1 MNIGDVV
8 LLDTIR
14 NSTKILFLFIFF
26 FSSEF
31 RQVVTYFTL
40 KFYRSIVNMIE
51 HIFFTK
57 IFVSDPLSIKYI
69 KAAVNRYDLLK
80 TTDYEI
86 TFNIYNKSEYKI
98 ESKVSLDKPYP
109 FRYKNVYFYITENP
123 EDQKTPGGIEIKY
136 FKLFQSKLNISSFL
150 SDCEKIFHID
160 ESSID
165 KEGVCM
171 DFVDKK
177 WMRVQKI
184 NLIDTNTV
192 FYTKDI
198 QFIMDDVDQFIQ
210 NKKFYVKQN
219 IPYKRC
225 YLIHGPP
232 GSGKTTC
239 AKIIA
244 SRYGYDMFIVSLSQN
259 NITDDDL
266 KKAFHA
272 LPPKSIILF
281 DDLDVSQLRNS
292 NEDDRPVIQHIPGNP
307 PIVHR
312 KPLSITTLFSIL
324 DGVCTKFNC
333 IYFITTNHY
342 DRLCQKI
349 DKAFFRQGRVDV
361 IRCLNWITI
370 DETEQF
376 FIHFYSKI
384 FDSIHESKINKYAK
398 MFRNKIACEYDISHT
413 CDKTTNTES
422 AVTSTVPESIG
433 SNIVCNTTT
442 SAGMEDESV
451 HIGLSQLHCHFAK
464 YMTDYRL
471 AYAHVDDL
479 FDN

>member
-1 MNIGDVV
+1 MNIADIV

-14 NSTKILFLFIFF
+14 NSTKILFVSFIFF

-40 KFYRSIVNMIE
+40 KIYKALVSIIE

-57 IFVSDPLSIKYI
+57 IIITNPQSIKHI
-69 KAAVNRYDLLK
+69 KAAVDKYDLLK
-80 TTDYEI
+80 TNNYEI
-86 TFNIYNKSEYKI
+86 TFDIYTKMEYKI

-109 FRYKNVYFYITENP
+109 FKYKDVYFYITEEENR
-123 EDQKTPGGIEIKY
+123 IEIKY
-136 FKLFQSKLNISSFL
+136 FKLFQTKLNIDDFL
-150 SDCEKIFHID
+150 ADCEKIHLQQAGD
-160 ESSID
+160 EHVD

-184 NLIDTNTV
+184 NLIDPNTIY
-192 FYTKDI
+192 YTRDI
-198 QFIMDDVDQFIQ
+198 QFIMDDVDNFIK
-210 NKKFYVKQN
+210 NKKHYVKQN

-225 YLIHGPP
+225 YLVYGPP
-232 GSGKTTC
+232 GTGKTTC

-244 SRYGYDMFIVSLSQN
+244 AKYGYDMFVVSLSQN

-272 LPPKSIILF
+272 LPPKCIVLF
-281 DDLDVSQLRNS
+281 DDLDISQIRNS
-292 NEDDRPVIQHIPGNP
+292 GEDDKPVIQHIPGNP

-312 KPLSITTLFSIL
+312 KPLSITTIFNIL
-324 DGVCTKFNC
+324 DGICTKFNC

-342 DRLCQKI
+342 EQLCAKI
-349 DKAFFRQGRVDV
+349 DKAMFRPGRIDV
-361 IRCLNWITI
+361 IQSLDWITPHEI
-370 DETEQF
+370 EEF

-384 FDSIHESKINKYAK
+384 FDAIHEPKIRKYAR
-398 MFRNKIACEYDISHT
+398 MFKDKLTNEDT
-413 CDKTTNTES
+413 CAYASNETTKTT
-422 AVTSTVPESIG
+422 A
-433 SNIVCNTTT
+433 TTAT
-442 SAGMEDESV
+442 TASDNGV
-451 HIGLSQLHCHFAK
+451 HLGLAQLHGHFGK

-471 AYAHVDDL
+471 AYANVDDL
-479 FDN
+479 ILK